1 MAINPFGDPYEH
13 LLHLP
18 TLLLHLLH
26 PLLLHFLLLHP
37 LLCLRI
43 TTALHHLSATNRAL
57 RTRRISSYA
66 GDQALVGRTGLRG
79 TDPLA
84 HGCASTRVTAEN
96 PAHSTISTFKF
107 AGDM

>member
-1 MAINPFGDPYEH
+1 MLLHLLHPLLH

-26 PLLLHFLLLHP
+26 PLLLHLLFLHP

-43 TTALHHLSATNRAL
+43 TTAPHHLSATNRAL
-57 RTRRISSYA
+57 RTCRISSYA
-66 GDQALVGRTGLRG
+66 GDQALVGRTGSRG

-84 HGCASTRVTAEN
+84 HGCASTHVTAEKL
-96 PAHSTISTFKF
+96 AHSTISMCGC
-107 AGDM
+107 ARDM